1 MIYIVIYEN
10 GNVIHD
16 FSKPSLIF
24 LLTENN
30 ILAVVSEG
38 KCCPNSV
45 LCPVSNRRNCQFG
58 STIIMYVCPYA
69 CVIYFGKSA
78 GGAWS
83 ESAHRLL
90 ISLTLCLHLPC
101 DRKNH
106 SFWIEQCVCPQPSQA
121 ATFGISVLVRKFGG
135 ITDSNQNQK
144 CACSNYP
151 YKQLK

>member
-16 FSKPSLIF
+16 FSKLSLIF

-58 STIIMYVCPYA
+58 STIIMYVRPYA

-101 DRKNH
+101 DRKKSQFLNRAM
-106 SFWIEQCVCPQPSQA
+106 CVSPAFTSCHLWD
-121 ATFGISVLVRKFGG
+121 FG
-135 ITDSNQNQK
+135 
-144 CACSNYP
+144 ACEKIWGHYW
-151 YKQLK
+151 